1 MICMVLAKIVH
12 LLKESKYFIRITI
25 TKIHMKNNMYTLLGK
40 PLKSTLKILN
50 NYLEFP
56 KNMILICS
64 KGSLKLF

>member
-12 LLKESKYFIRITI
+12 LLKESKYFIRIT
-25 TKIHMKNNMYTLLGK
+25 KINMKNNMYTLLDK

-56 KNMILICS
+56 KIKILICS
-64 KGSLKLF
+64 KESPKLF

>member
-1 MICMVLAKIVH
+1 MVLAKIVH
-12 LLKESKYFIRITI
+12 LLKESKYFIRI

-56 KNMILICS
+56 KIKILIYS